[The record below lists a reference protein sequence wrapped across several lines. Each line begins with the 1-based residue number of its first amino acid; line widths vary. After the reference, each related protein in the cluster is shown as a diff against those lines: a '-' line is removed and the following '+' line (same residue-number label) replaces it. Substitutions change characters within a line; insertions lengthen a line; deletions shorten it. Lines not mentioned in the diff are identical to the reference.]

1 MATAHNVDYLPA
13 ATPLPSP
20 EESEVVGFAAGLG
33 HHVYACLSRTHTP
46 SSCVPCVD
54 FSPWLRGRV
63 ATDDVDAIG
72 DYLARIRE
80 ANPGMPGS
88 REDFQQECRAVA
100 QVLLRAPIER
110 HLRDGSYDAY
120 LELRVGLIML
130 AVHEKFSGFTMTG
143 EAADFMAAIMLPHSL
158 RLHEPAV
165 LIEARNQFVRK
176 HGLEMSF
183 WASWPQL
190 QGPTLRSLEL
200 SEDAEFRRLVK
211 ALSELPLGA
220 RAHAV
225 DALQHLS
232 ADSRV
237 PKTLASLSRYE
248 RRKQGLDVA
257 DSSRRILATGV
268 VVPAGNLPGWLSG
281 WTRRDLLTFLHHEGV
296 GARNSFS
303 KERLAE
309 MALAERAELLRQRMA
324 EAGVVELAPEYTSAA
339 RTLRRHLY
347 RVRETWRVWLAFGVR
362 VRQKPRVPVLDESP
376 ST

>member
-1 MATAHNVDYLPA
+1 MATTHNVDNLLA
-13 ATPLPSP
+13 APTHPSTG
-20 EESEVVGFAAGLG
+20 SELVGFAAGLG
-33 HHVYACLSRTHTP
+33 HHVYPCLSRTHTP

-63 ATDDVDAIG
+63 ATDGVEAVG

-80 ANPGMPGS
+80 ANPGMAGPP
-88 REDFQQECRAVA
+88 EEFQQQCRDLARTI
-100 QVLLRAPIER
+100 LHAPIER

-120 LELRVGLIML
+120 LDLRVGLVML
-130 AVHEKFSGFTMTG
+130 AVHEKYSGFIMTG

-158 RLHEPAV
+158 RLHEPSV

-200 SEDAEFRRLVK
+200 SEEAEFGRLVK
-211 ALSELPLGA
+211 ALSALPLGA

-225 DALQHLS
+225 DALRHLS

-248 RRKQGLDVA
+248 TRKHGLDVA

-268 VVPAGNLPGWLSG
+268 VVPAENLPGWLSA
-281 WTRRDLLTFLHHEGV
+281 WTRRDLLSFLHHEGV

-362 VRQKPRVPVLDESP
+362 VRQKARVSVLDESP